1 MEYYAVKKIAFLLI
15 FVLLL
20 SSCALAAGYPKKKL
34 TAVIQ
39 WGAGGGT
46 DTITRPLCTLA
57 GDILGKKVVPRNM
70 AGGSGSIGAQYV
82 FDAASNG
89 YTLLMGAENPC
100 LYKALDIS
108 GITYEDFTCVL
119 LIGDETVGI
128 AVGAGS
134 PYHSIEELISGALQN
149 PGTVTCATTG
159 VGGMPWEVAAML
171 TSVTG
176 ATFNLIPYDSDASC
190 RTAVLSGE
198 CAFTACKIQSGLE
211 SWKSGDLNYLCML
224 SAEEAPLMP
233 GVIPITE
240 TYPGFSELLPWG
252 PFYGV
257 FVKNGTDEGIVST
270 LSDAF
275 LKAFQSED
283 YQKLLFGLSV
293 NPLGYTG
300 EEAAAYI
307 RSWGEVTVSSLIRC
321 GAIESHE

>member
-1 MEYYAVKKIAFLLI
+1 MKKIAFLLI
-15 FVLLL
+15 AVLLL
-20 SSCALAAGYPKKKL
+20 ASCASAASYPDKKI

-46 DTITRPLCTLA
+46 DTLTRPLCSLVKEH
-57 GDILGKKVVPRNM
+57 LGKKVIPRNM

-82 FDAASNG
+82 YDAKADG
-89 YTLLMGAENPC
+89 YTLLLGAENPC

-108 GITYEDFTCVL
+108 DLTYEDFTCVL

-128 AVGAGS
+128 AVGKDS
-134 PYHSIEELISGALQN
+134 PYRTIEELISAALAS
-149 PGTVTCATTG
+149 PGSLTCATTG

-176 ATFNLIPYDSDASC
+176 ATFNCIPYDSDASC

-211 SWKSGDLNYLCML
+211 SWKSGDLDYLCML
-224 SAEEAPLMP
+224 STEEAPLMP
-233 GVIPITE
+233 GVPPVTD
-240 TYPGFSELLPWG
+240 TYPEFSELLPWG

-257 FVKNGTDEGIVST
+257 FVKKGTDEAVVNI
-270 LSDAF
+270 LADAF
-275 LKAFQSED
+275 RKAFENTE
-283 YQKLLFGLSV
+283 YQDLLANLSV

-300 EEAAAYI
+300 EEAENYI
-307 RSWGEVTVSSLIRC
+307 RSWGEVTVSSLIHC
-321 GAIESHE
+321 GAIEEHE

>member
-1 MEYYAVKKIAFLLI
+1 MKRIAFLLI
-15 FVLLL
+15 VVLLL
-20 SSCALAAGYPKKKL
+20 TSFALAAGYPNKKL

-46 DTITRPLCTLA
+46 DTLTRPLCTLVKEH
-57 GDILGKKVVPRNM
+57 LGVKVVPRNM

-82 FDAASNG
+82 YDAKSDG
-89 YTLLMGAENPC
+89 CTLLMGAENPC
-100 LYKALDIS
+100 LYRALDIS
-108 GITYEDFTCVL
+108 DITYDDFTCVL

-128 AVGAGS
+128 AVNADS
-134 PYHSIEELISGALQN
+134 PYHSIEELIAAALEK

-176 ATFNLIPYDSDASC
+176 ATFNCIPYDSDASC
-190 RTAVLSGE
+190 RTAVFSGE

-211 SWKSGDLNYLCML
+211 SWKSGKLNYLCML
-224 SAEEAPLMP
+224 STEEAPLMP
-233 GVIPITE
+233 GVKPITDS
-240 TYPGFSELLPWG
+240 YPEFTDLLPWG

-257 FVKNGTDEGIVST
+257 FVKKGTDEAIVNI

-275 LKAFQSED
+275 RKAFED
-283 YQKLLFGLSV
+283 EEYQTLLASLSV

-300 EEAAAYI
+300 KEAEDYI

-321 GAIESHE
+321 GAIEEHE